1 MRCFDRLRSRT
12 HQWSVLVGAIALIAF
27 SEPAAAQE
35 MKKVRV
41 AIPAMTTSATS
52 HFVAR
57 EIGYWREEGL
67 DAELVLMRAATSVT
81 ALASRNVEATTLG
94 GGGLLAIL
102 RGLPMRLVFATFNRP
117 HYAIFAKPEI
127 RSLQELKGR
136 KVGVSSIGSG
146 PDSLLQDLLQKR
158 LGDASKNVAILAVG
172 TGEERILAL
181 KRGFVDAAILSPMER
196 VIAEEAGLR
205 ELFSFLKEGN
215 YADLPNSLIVREE
228 MIKSDPTLVEKIV
241 RGNLKALLY
250 FRENR
255 AGTSKVLARV
265 LRVNEPFA
273 ARLYDEVRLSTT
285 EDGTAN
291 EEEQKSSLSYLLD
304 RAGLKQPPPL
314 DRVYDFSF
322 ARKAMRDL
330 KTSGWKP

>member
-330 KTSGWKP
+330 KASGWKP